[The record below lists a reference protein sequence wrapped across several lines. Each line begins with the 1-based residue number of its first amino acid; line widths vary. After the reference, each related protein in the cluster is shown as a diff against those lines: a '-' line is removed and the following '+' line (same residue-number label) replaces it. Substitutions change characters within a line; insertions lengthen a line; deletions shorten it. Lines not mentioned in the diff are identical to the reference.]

1 MALAPLSPPP
11 EWPAL
16 TGADCLRL
24 ADFTESDLSQLVRLG
39 RELKQLHAL
48 KVPFEPLRGTT
59 LAMIFDKPS
68 TRTRVSF
75 AVGIQQLG
83 GQPLELSPGT
93 LQLSRGET
101 LEDTGRVL
109 SRYVDGI
116 MMRTGPQEK
125 LEALAEAA
133 AIPVINGLSD
143 RFHPCQLL
151 ADLLTLYERFGTL
164 RGLAVAYVG
173 DGGNMAHSWLEA
185 AALLGMGIRVA
196 SPPGYEP
203 DAALVEWARITATRS
218 GGSVH
223 VTHDPREAVAG
234 ADAVYTDVWISM
246 GQEAE
251 AEARR
256 RAFTGF
262 QVNRLLMQVA
272 GPQAVFLHCLPA
284 HRGEEVSGDVLDGPA
299 SLVWD
304 QAENRLHAQKA
315 LLVSLLAARVR

>member
-1 MALAPLSPPP
+1 MALAPLSIPP
-11 EWPAL
+11 EWPDL

-24 ADFTESDLSQLVRLG
+24 TDFSEPDLSQLVRLG
-39 RELKQLHAL
+39 RELKQLNAL
-48 KVPFEPLRGTT
+48 KIPFEPLRGTT
-59 LAMIFDKPS
+59 LAMIFDKAS

-83 GQPLELSPGT
+83 GQPLELQPAA

-125 LEALAEAA
+125 LEALAAA
-133 AIPVINGLSD
+133 ATVPVINGLSD
-143 RFHPCQLL
+143 SFHPCQLL
-151 ADLLTLYERFGTL
+151 ADLLTLYEHFGAL

-173 DGGNMAHSWLEA
+173 DGSNMANSWLEA
-185 AALLGMGIRVA
+185 AALLGMGLRIA
-196 SPPGYEP
+196 CPPGYEP
-203 DAALVEWARITATRS
+203 DPALVAFASQTAPLS
-218 GGSVH
+218 GGSVY

-234 ADAVYTDVWISM
+234 ADAVYTDVWVSM

-251 AEARR
+251 APTRHQ
-256 RAFTGF
+256 AFSGF

-272 GPQAVFLHCLPA
+272 GHDAVFLHCLPA
-284 HRGEEVSGDVLDGPA
+284 HRGEEVTDDVLDGPQ

-304 QAENRLHAQKA
+304 EAENRLHAQKA
-315 LLVSLLAARVR
+315 LLVSLLAPRVR